1 MIPFVTLWASE
12 GSKASA
18 FKRPQTGSLGFQMA
32 GHLGV
37 QPALELGGQMNDF
50 DGHGLSPLQVP
61 RLSASEPR
69 VTPLS
74 VASKKDIAC
83 LADRFQYLSVSF
95 L

>member
-1 MIPFVTLWASE
+1 
-12 GSKASA
+12 
-18 FKRPQTGSLGFQMA
+18 MA

-37 QPALELGGQMNDF
+37 QPALDLCRQMNDF

-61 RLSASEPR
+61 GPIANEPG

-74 VASKKDIAC
+74 VASKKDIARP
-83 LADRFQYLSVSF
+83 ADRFQYLSFNV